1 MGLGSE
7 QFAILRS
14 LFPNARGR
22 AQSMSAASFVVTEPE
37 VQSRELLIIHY

>member
-22 AQSMSAASFVVTEPE
+22 THTLGAASFVTELE
-37 VQSRELLIIHY
+37 VQSRELLTIHY

>member
-1 MGLGSE
+1 MNSE

-22 AQSMSAASFVVTEPE
+22 AHTLGAASCVAEPE
-37 VQSRELLIIHY
+37 IQPRELLTIHY

>member
-1 MGLGSE
+1 MNSE

-22 AQSMSAASFVVTEPE
+22 AQSMDAASCVAEPE
-37 VQSRELLIIHY
+37 IQSRELLTIHY